1 LICIYLLVYIVPVHF
16 QNCAPWRFRSRKIE
30 FSVSVY
36 EKRIQQRLKSTIGVE
51 FATKTVQIEDNKLV
65 KAQIWD
71 TAGQERYRSIASSYY
86 RGAVGALLV
95 YDVTDRNSFNHVPM
109 WLKEVEENAE
119 KDCLIMLVGNKMDL
133 NDQRTVF
140 VRDGRSFARKNGL
153 AFIETSA
160 LDATGVDTAFQRILQ
175 EIYKTQT
182 KKQLKTQS
190 KTGGASG
197 NNSAPAQNPQV
208 ARGQTI
214 SLTAQPDQS
223 QQTNNNRKG
232 GCCAGG

>member
-1 LICIYLLVYIVPVHF
+1 MDNESYDFIFKIVLLGDSGVGKSNLVF
-16 QNCAPWRFRSRKIE
+16 RFTKNE
-30 FSVSVY
+30 FNKDS
-36 EKRIQQRLKSTIGVE
+36 KSTIGVE

-182 KKQLKTQS
+182 KKQLKSVNS
-190 KTGGASG
+190 KSEGGGPAMG
-197 NNSAPAQNPQV
+197 APAAGPQ
-208 ARGQTI
+208 RGQAITL
-214 SLTAQPDQS
+214 SAQPEPA
-223 QQTNNNRKG
+223 QQQQRG